1 MGLRGTDVAKEAAD
15 VILADDRF
23 QTTEAAIEEGRVI
36 FDNIRKF
43 VLYLFSCNLAEILVL
58 LFAGVA
64 GFAAPLLPLQIL
76 WLNLL
81 TDTAPA
87 LALALEP
94 ADPDVMRRPPR
105 PASESLLTRAMVVAT
120 VTYALGIAA
129 VTMAAYWWGVNATD
143 RPGGHGVTMSFMTLA
158 FAQIFHLGNARSSAH
173 VLSRNRI
180 FANRYAFGAVAV
192 SVVLQVATLQVP
204 WLAAVL
210 HLTAFSTGDWMIVL
224 GLSAIPAVAGQ
235 LVKAARGGT
244 GLSVKSV
251 S

>member
-1 MGLRGTDVAKEAAD
+1 VAKEAAD

-58 LFAGVA
+58 LFASVA
-64 GFAAPLLPLQIL
+64 GLAAPLLPLQIL

-87 LALALEP
+87 LALAMEP

-105 PASESLLTRAMVVAT
+105 PVRESLLPRAMAVAT
-120 VTYALGIAA
+120 VAYALGIAA
-129 VTMAAYWWGVNATD
+129 VTMAAYWWGANAAG
-143 RPGGHGVTMSFMTLA
+143 RPEGHGVTMSFMTLA
-158 FAQIFHLGNARSSAH
+158 FAQIFHLGNARSSSH
-173 VLSRNRI
+173 VLSRNRV

-192 SVVLQVATLQVP
+192 AIVLQIATLQVP
-204 WLAAVL
+204 WLAAIL
-210 HLTAFSTGDWMIVL
+210 RLTGFSTVDWIVAL
-224 GLSAIPAVAGQ
+224 TLSAIPAVAGQ
-235 LVKAARGGT
+235 WLKAARG
-244 GLSVKSV
+244 SPASQ
-251 S
+251 